1 MTTTS
6 TDDDARGAVTA
17 RGVPVDARATA
28 DGRSTADGE
37 ATADGRTTADGGA
50 TALQP
55 PQDPES
61 DTRGATLSRLERYIV
76 STSPFTPVLG
86 ATRALIALATM
97 LTLIFTPTNQLFF
110 RSDAIP
116 SGVNCGGTLGQFSLF
131 CLGSDAGLLEL
142 SRWVAVLV
150 LVLVV
155 IGIAPAITAV
165 PHWYVTWSVMTS
177 STAVDGGEHLSAS
190 LTLILIPFVLVDR
203 RRWHWSMDRGY
214 AQRNVWVKCVAYCA
228 IGLFIAQVMGV
239 YFQASIA
246 KFGVLEW
253 SDGTA
258 LWYWMQNPTFS
269 PPDPFGSAIQAVL
282 QFLPVT
288 VAVTYGTLLLQLS
301 LVPAA
306 FYSRPVRQTILI
318 LAVLFHLAVAATMGL
333 WSFSLIMIAAD
344 LLLLI
349 RPHESTQ
356 LTATIHWKTRPLRKD
371 VA

>member
-1 MTTTS
+1 M
-6 TDDDARGAVTA
+6 
-17 RGVPVDARATA
+17 
-28 DGRSTADGE
+28 
-37 ATADGRTTADGGA
+37 
-50 TALQP
+50 
-55 PQDPES
+55 
-61 DTRGATLSRLERYIV
+61 
-76 STSPFTPVLG
+76 
-86 ATRALIALATM
+86 
-97 LTLIFTPTNQLFF
+97 
-110 RSDAIP
+110 
-116 SGVNCGGTLGQFSLF
+116 
-131 CLGSDAGLLEL
+131 
-142 SRWVAVLV
+142 
-150 LVLVV
+150 
-155 IGIAPAITAV
+155 
-165 PHWYVTWSVMTS
+165 
-177 STAVDGGEHLSAS
+177 
-190 LTLILIPFVLVDR
+190 
-203 RRWHWSMDRGY
+203 
-214 AQRNVWVKCVAYCA
+214 AYCA